1 MELRVARFSSE
12 NQADF
17 FDFHTRVGGAC
28 FCAAWWMPT
37 WDEWRQRSGEDNR
50 QLRKELL
57 QRGEY
62 DGYLLYA
69 DGKVVGWCQVGLR
82 DRLSKLS
89 SQFNM
94 QSEPEVWAISCFQID
109 PDLQRRGL
117 AGELLKAVLADLK
130 QRGVKRVQA
139 YPKLDPNLPAHAQW
153 TGPLGLYERAGF
165 RKVRDNKTR
174 AIYEINL

>member
-17 FDFHTRVGGAC
+17 FDFHTRVGGDC
-28 FCAAWWMPT
+28 YCAAWWVPT

-62 DGYLLYA
+62 DGYLLYDDA
-69 DGKVVGWCQVGLR
+69 KVVGWCQVGAR
-82 DRLSKLS
+82 DRLSKLA

-94 QSEPEVWAISCFQID
+94 QPEPEVWAISCFQID

-117 AGELLKAVLADLK
+117 ASELLKAVLVDL
-130 QRGVKRVQA
+130 Q
-139 YPKLDPNLPAHAQW
+139 
-153 TGPLGLYERAGF
+153 
-165 RKVRDNKTR
+165 
-174 AIYEINL
+174 